1 MIRNAVTFTLAA
13 ILTLSTGV
21 AFACEY
27 TRGETKYADYAA
39 CVYGQDAIM
48 TVEIPENSGWQHC
61 VYLAEAWKPPKL
73 LAVTKEKDGKEVAS
87 INDRAQIG
95 NPCYLTKQMCD
106 KAFKAASQ

>member
-39 CVYGQDAIM
+39 CVYGEDSIV
-48 TVEIPENSGWQHC
+48 TVDIPEDSGWQNC

-73 LAVTKEKDGKEVAS
+73 LAVTKEKDGKEQVS

-95 NPCYLTKQMCD
+95 NPCYLTKQLCD